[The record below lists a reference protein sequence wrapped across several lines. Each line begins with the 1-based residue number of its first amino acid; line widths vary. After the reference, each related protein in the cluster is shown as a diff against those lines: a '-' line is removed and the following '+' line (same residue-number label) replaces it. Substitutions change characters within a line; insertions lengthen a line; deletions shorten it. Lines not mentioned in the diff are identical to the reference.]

1 VQGVTSP
8 LTSAAPSNGP
18 VASRD
23 VHDNPVVPRK
33 PAFLMAESAFRN
45 FDFAS
50 DSRFQDF
57 LDGQAVPPSD
67 AGVQANSH
75 EAMSV
80 ARSAVRLGSARD
92 RLACCI
98 FQRTLKRCSS

>member
-1 VQGVTSP
+1 MFTTTRSFL
-8 LTSAAPSNGP
+8 LTLKPGFFSA
-18 VASRD
+18 
-23 VHDNPVVPRK
+23 
-33 PAFLMAESAFRN
+33 MAESAFRN